1 MWPNDENRLV
11 LVRGCVAECRQCVS
25 HIVEGLARGK
35 DFQVDKN
42 SMLSSLQVHVPLV
55 ADGLG
60 QLSNLLERAQL
71 LCIRDWHGDL
81 AQTVVTGL

>member
-1 MWPNDENRLV
+1 MMRTHLFWPDAALQSADN
-11 LVRGCVAECRQCVS
+11 VS
-25 HIVEGLARGK
+25 RTLLRALRVEK
-35 DFQVDKN
+35 TFQVDKH
-42 SMLSSLQVHVPLV
+42 SMLSSLRVHLPLV

-81 AQTVVTGL
+81 GQTVVTGL